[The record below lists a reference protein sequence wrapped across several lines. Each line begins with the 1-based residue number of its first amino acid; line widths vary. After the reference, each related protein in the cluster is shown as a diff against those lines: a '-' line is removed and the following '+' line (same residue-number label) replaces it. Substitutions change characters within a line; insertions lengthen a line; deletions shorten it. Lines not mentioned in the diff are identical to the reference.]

1 MAGQPA
7 TANASRG
14 ATFAAPRA
22 KRMTRRRSDLLW
34 AAIFIAPQFI
44 GLLVFALFP
53 LAFTFV
59 LSLMQWDGLGA
70 RSWVGLENFR
80 QQFASIEFQKALVNT
95 VWFTILTVPT
105 GLFLALLVALGLN
118 QIRGSGFY
126 RAVYF
131 APVVTS
137 SVAVAVVWQYLL
149 NGPFGI
155 LNAGL
160 RAMGFAEPPNWLV
173 DTRFVLPAIALV
185 TVWWTLGLNVV
196 IFLAGLQNIPRSVQE
211 AAMVDGAGPLRVF
224 WNVTLPLLSPT
235 VFFSVIIAAISSL
248 QTFDQVFV
256 LTDGGPLDAS
266 RTMVFHIYDLAF
278 RDFTFGRSSAVA
290 VILFFIILAV
300 TLFQFGVQ
308 KRWVHYEG

>member
-1 MAGQPA
+1 
-7 TANASRG
+7 
-14 ATFAAPRA
+14 
-22 KRMTRRRSDLLW
+22 MTRRRSDLLW